1 MNTNASIESKDPRS
15 AQLTLLS
22 AVLEYLAL
30 GGATKMDLKALTAQ
44 ALSELTFKRIA
55 GRKVFMGD
63 STDSVT
69 SATAIQRWYI
79 ERRLTTSDG
88 SPKPLRLLGPA
99 PSVESLLRRGKSA
112 TPARSIAA
120 ELLKLKLL
128 KRTRKGEYLP
138 TGRHIII
145 HRHHPFTY
153 EQPARTMVRLLRTV
167 GQNASVNSSK
177 EVLIE
182 RCARVKQLPQ
192 KKLQEFRD
200 FTNQQGEVFIDSVND
215 WLESHN
221 TGEVSKRKSNVTE
234 AGVHVFAFTGTK
246 R

>member
-1 MNTNASIESKDPRS
+1 MNIRASRKSKGRRS
-15 AQLTLLS
+15 IQLDVLS
-22 AVLEYLAL
+22 EVLDYLAL
-30 GGATKMDLKALTAQ
+30 GGATKKDLKVLTSQ
-44 ALSELTFKRIA
+44 ALSQVRIRKGA

-69 SATAIQRWYI
+69 SAAAIQRWYLD
-79 ERRLTTSDG
+79 RRLTTSDG

-99 PSVESLLRRGKSA
+99 PSVESLLRRGKSV

-120 ELLKLKLL
+120 ELLRLKLL
-128 KRTRKGEYLP
+128 KRTRNGKYLP

-145 HRHHPFTY
+145 HRLHPFTY
-153 EQPARTMVRLLRTV
+153 EQPARTMVRLLQTV

-177 EVLIE
+177 EILIE
-182 RCARVKQLPQ
+182 RCARVKQLPLR
-192 KKLQEFRD
+192 KLQEFRD

-221 TGEVSKRKSNVTE
+221 ALETAKRRSNATE

>member
-1 MNTNASIESKDPRS
+1 MNTSASKKYKVRRS
-15 AQLTLLS
+15 IQLNLLS

-30 GGATKMDLKALTAQ
+30 GGATRKDLKLLTSQ
-44 ALSELTFKRIA
+44 ALSELKVKKNA
-55 GRKVFMGD
+55 GRRVFMGD

-69 SATAIQRWYI
+69 SAAAIQRWYI

-88 SPKPLRLLGPA
+88 NPKPLRLLGPA
-99 PSVESLLRRGKSA
+99 PSVESLLRRDKSA

-120 ELLKLKLL
+120 ELLKLK
-128 KRTRKGEYLP
+128 RTRNGEYLP

-167 GQNASVNSSK
+167 GQNASVTSSK

-221 TGEVSKRKSNVTE
+221 TLDTAKRRLNTTE
-234 AGVHVFAFTGTK
+234 AGIHVFAFTGTK

>member
-1 MNTNASIESKDPRS
+1 MNAKPPKESKHRRS
-15 AQLTLLS
+15 VQLNVLS
-22 AVLEYLAL
+22 AVLGYLAL
-30 GGATKMDLKALTAQ
+30 GGATRKDLKALTSR
-44 ALSELTFKRIA
+44 ALSELEVKEHA
-55 GRKVFMGD
+55 GRKVFIGD
-63 STDSVT
+63 STDSAT
-69 SATAIQRWYI
+69 SAAAIQRWYI

-88 SPKPLRLLGPA
+88 SPKPLRLFGRA
-99 PSVESLLRRGKSA
+99 PSVENLLRRDKST
-112 TPARSIAA
+112 TPARIIAA
-120 ELLKLKLL
+120 ELLRLKLL

-153 EQPARTMVRLLRTV
+153 EQHARTMVRLLKTV
-167 GQNASVNSSK
+167 GQNASASSSK

-182 RCARVKQLPQ
+182 RCARVKQLPHNE
-192 KKLQEFRD
+192 LQAFRD

-221 TGEVSKRKSNVTE
+221 ALETVKRRLNVTE

>member
-1 MNTNASIESKDPRS
+1 MNTRPQKESRDRRS
-15 AQLTLLS
+15 VQLNVLT
-22 AVLEYLAL
+22 AVLDYLAL
-30 GGATKMDLKALTAQ
+30 GGATRRDLKALTSQ
-44 ALSELTFKRIA
+44 ALSELKVKKHA
-55 GRKVFMGD
+55 GRKVFIGD
-63 STDSVT
+63 STDSAA
-69 SATAIQRWYI
+69 SAAAIQRWYI
-79 ERRLTTSDG
+79 ERRLTSADG
-88 SPKPLRLLGPA
+88 NPKPLRLLGRA
-99 PSVESLLRRGKSA
+99 PSVEHLLSRDKST
-112 TPARSIAA
+112 TPARIIAA
-120 ELLKLKLL
+120 ELLRLRLL

-153 EQPARTMVRLLRTV
+153 EQHARTMVRLLKTV
-167 GQNASVNSSK
+167 GQNASADSSK

-182 RCARVKQLPQ
+182 RCARVKQLPRN
-192 KKLQEFRD
+192 KLRAFRD

-221 TGEVSKRKSNVTE
+221 ALETVKRTSNVTE